1 MTLDQIAKE
10 LGVSKSTVS
19 RAISGKG
26 RIGSATRGRILSYIN
41 MQEEVQTESAAASS
55 LTNCLS
61 VVIPNDVYSDGIP
74 YFHECLL
81 GVCEAATLMDYHVLI
96 TTGLT
101 NDISAIRSL
110 VENRKVDGIIL
121 TRSLEN
127 DLALR
132 YLAESHFPT
141 GVTGRC
147 DYEEILQVDI
157 DNERASEEL
166 TSLLISRGYRKF
178 ALIVGE
184 MNYHV
189 NRSRYAGF
197 YNAIL
202 KNNLSREK
210 QKIYTGSTQIE
221 LLDAMLN
228 DIMSDK
234 VDCIICGDDVICTRV
249 MSRLQAEG
257 YRIPR
262 DISIASLY
270 NSPNLN
276 CFSPAITAINVSARL
291 IGNMVGKQMIQQIRG
306 QEYDR
311 VINLD
316 YEILL
321 RKSTGYLVP

>member
-1 MTLDQIAKE
+1 
-10 LGVSKSTVS
+10 
-19 RAISGKG
+19 
-26 RIGSATRGRILSYIN
+26 
-41 MQEEVQTESAAASS
+41 
-55 LTNCLS
+55 
-61 VVIPNDVYSDGIP
+61 
-74 YFHECLL
+74 
-81 GVCEAATLMDYHVLI
+81 
-96 TTGLT
+96 
-101 NDISAIRSL
+101 
-110 VENRKVDGIIL
+110 
-121 TRSLEN
+121 
-127 DLALR
+127 
-132 YLAESHFPT
+132 
-141 GVTGRC
+141 
-147 DYEEILQVDI
+147 
-157 DNERASEEL
+157 
-166 TSLLISRGYRKF
+166 
-178 ALIVGE
+178 
-184 MNYHV
+184 
-189 NRSRYAGF
+189 
-197 YNAIL
+197 
-202 KNNLSREK
+202 
-210 QKIYTGSTQIE
+210 
-221 LLDAMLN
+221 MLN